1 MTADDVKKRIE
12 EDRKKLEQQ
21 NEQRAKAAEE
31 RARSR
36 GRPTPTQMENDLA
49 ALGHHPELEPDGS
62 PPDPYSAAAKKDV
75 QAGSAG
81 SSYQTRQ
88 VSAASESQRA
98 SASAAKEK

>member
-12 EDRKKLEQQ
+12 EDRKKLEHQ

-62 PPDPYSAAAKKDV
+62 PPDPYSVRKDV